1 MQSICVY
8 CGSSIGR
15 RSEYANQAREFG
27 QRLAGRG
34 LAMVYGGGRVGVM
47 GVIADAVLEAG
58 GRVTGVIPQS
68 LLEKEVAH
76 QSLTELIITQ
86 SMHERKTIMADRS
99 DAFVALPGGIGT
111 LEELF
116 EIWTWGQLGLHD
128 KPCGVLNIAGYFDG
142 MIAFVDHAVEERFL
156 KPIHRERLIVE
167 NDADVLLRR
176 LEAYVPSQLPKWI
189 APGDE

>member
-1 MQSICVY
+1 
-8 CGSSIGR
+8 
-15 RSEYANQAREFG
+15 
-27 QRLAGRG
+27 
-34 LAMVYGGGRVGVM
+34 MVYGGGRVGVM

-167 NDADVLLRR
+167 NDANVLLGR

>member
-1 MQSICVY
+1 
-8 CGSSIGR
+8 
-15 RSEYANQAREFG
+15 
-27 QRLAGRG
+27 
-34 LAMVYGGGRVGVM
+34 MVYGGGRVGVM
-47 GVIADAVLEAG
+47 GVIADSVLEAG
-58 GRVTGVIPQS
+58 GRVAGVIPQS

-167 NDADVLLRR
+167 NDADVLLGR